1 MVTTRAGSWSA
12 RTARARRFRSPVRE
26 FLRTESGGAAVLL
39 AATAPPLGSVAP
51 RRRSR
56 GGSSAAEGL
65 GLAMSTD
72 TAFAPALLTLFGPA
86 RSRPP
91 AGVLTVAIA
100 DDLLAPAALQSAS
113 SRFSPPPNEPLQLI
127 YHP

>member
-1 MVTTRAGSWSA
+1 M
-12 RTARARRFRSPVRE
+12 
-26 FLRTESGGAAVLL
+26 
-39 AATAPPLGSVAP
+39 
-51 RRRSR
+51 
-56 GGSSAAEGL
+56 GSSAGEGW
-65 GLAMSTD
+65 GIAMSTD

-100 DDLLAPAALQSAS
+100 DDLLAPAALQPGIEPLLAS
-113 SRFSPPPNEPLQLI
+113 RNEPLQLI